1 MECLHLEPVLQEKGW
16 TLIYYNNTLCIKKSN
31 VYYSL
36 TSMYRFK
43 GQPMLEMDPSLQYLG
58 EYTPVIQHNN
68 FFAMLPISVHNNNF
82 FVNQNTNIVYIKPLN
97 IGLMIPNQ
105 LPYQFDLYTQY
116 TFGGTFHPAMNANAT
131 SGKRFIDM
139 IPKTGIPKQISVP
152 VSTINVLNHE
162 HVVENTLTQY
172 PTQQKVSTIKIS
184 QQVTNNVINN
194 VANECITFLIP
205 FLTYTE
211 NIASLIVTLKSII
224 SNVRDYRIVL
234 ITNIDSLEIPLE
246 IRRMIYINNY
256 FRHVGK
262 LGIENSLNLKMNN
275 KYDVLNFY
283 HFLISTYVKTNL
295 YTVWQPHW
303 EIKQWSGNIRQ
314 NASIIIPNYYHW
326 NGIKYRSKKY
336 GRTGYVLTKTT
347 RYSNTPDGQD
357 VIISGMGIQ
366 HVHPMILV
374 QANYHKIDLEDR
386 KNMLLY
392 GNEVEM
398 RDFFEKIQTGELLE
412 EIEKVIE

>member
-16 TLIYYNNTLCIKKSN
+16 TLIYYNNILCIKKSN
-31 VYYSL
+31 VYYTL
-36 TSMYRFK
+36 TSMYKFK
-43 GQPMLEMDPSLQYLG
+43 GQPILEMDPSLQYLG
-58 EYTPVIQHNN
+58 EYIPVIQHNN

-82 FVNQNTNIVYIKPLN
+82 FVNQKTNIVYIKPLN
-97 IGLMIPNQ
+97 IGIMIPNR
-105 LPYQFDLYTQY
+105 LPYQFELYTQY
-116 TFGGTFHPAMNANAT
+116 TFGGTFHPAMNTNAT

-139 IPKTGIPKQISVP
+139 IPKTGLPKQVSVP
-152 VSTINVLNHE
+152 VYINNHE

-172 PTQQKVSTIKIS
+172 PTPQKLSVMKMP
-184 QQVTNNVINN
+184 QPVTNNLVDE
-194 VANECITFLIP
+194 AITFLIP
-205 FLTYTE
+205 FLTYTD
-211 NIASLIVTLKSII
+211 NIDSLLVTLKSII

-234 ITNIDSLEIPLE
+234 ITNIDTVEIPLE

-283 HFLISTYVKTNL
+283 HFLVSTYVKTNL

-303 EIKQWSGNIRQ
+303 EIKQWNANINQ
-314 NASIIIPNYYHW
+314 NTSMIIPNYYHW
-326 NGIKYRSKKY
+326 KETEYRSKKY
-336 GRTGYVLTKTT
+336 GRTGYILTKTT
-347 RYSNTPDGQD
+347 RYSNTSDGQD
-357 VIISGMGIQ
+357 VIIAGMGIQ
-366 HVHPMILV
+366 HIDPRIVV
-374 QANYHKIDLEDR
+374 QANYHKMDLENR

-392 GNEVEM
+392 GNELEM